1 LFISRRISFG
11 GDDRKSSTKNVDFFE
26 IASVSKIDDAVIAM
40 TATDLTLPVLDLSQF
55 NAGPDERSEFL
66 REVREAARGPG
77 FFYLIGHGIGE
88 DLTGDV
94 LALSR
99 RFFALPEPDK
109 LEIEMI
115 NSPHFRGYNRAG
127 FEYTRGKLDWREQID
142 IGAER
147 EALPFSPSAPAWMR
161 LQGPNQWPWALPE
174 LRPTLL
180 RYQSEVTKLAIRVLG
195 VLATALEQPEDIFE
209 PIYTPA
215 PNQLVKII
223 RYPGRDVRSGDQG
236 VGAHKDSGFVT
247 VLLQDDVK
255 GLQVESEDGW
265 IDAPPLRGS
274 FVVNIGEI
282 LELAS
287 NGFLRANVHRV
298 ISPPPGCDRLSVA
311 FFLGGRLDATVPV
324 LDLSPELASRARGL
338 TQDPSNPLFREVGKN
353 YLKSRLRSHPDVAR
367 RYHADLLDSAT
378 ASSEPASAY

>member
-1 LFISRRISFG
+1 M
-11 GDDRKSSTKNVDFFE
+11 T
-26 IASVSKIDDAVIAM
+26 DA
-40 TATDLTLPVLDLSQF
+40 DLALPVLDLSRF
-55 NAGPDERSEFL
+55 NAGPDERLAFL

-88 DLTGDV
+88 DLTRDV

-127 FEYTRGKLDWREQID
+127 FEHTRGKPDWREQID

-147 EALPFSPSAPAWMR
+147 EALPFNPSAPAWTR
-161 LQGPNQWPWALPE
+161 LQGPNQWPRALPE

-180 RYQSEVTKLAIRVLG
+180 RYQSEVTKLTIRVLG
-195 VLATALEQPEDIFE
+195 VFATALEQPEDIFE

-247 VLLQDDVK
+247 ILLQDDVK

-265 IDAPPLRGS
+265 IDAAARFIRCQHRRDTG
-274 FVVNIGEI
+274 IGI
-282 LELAS
+282 QRLFACQCTSGDLATAGMRS
-287 NGFLRANVHRV
+287 AVGRLLPRREAR
-298 ISPPPGCDRLSVA
+298 CDRA
-311 FFLGGRLDATVPV
+311 
-324 LDLSPELASRARGL
+324 RARSLARTGN
-338 TQDPSNPLFREVGKN
+338 TCAGINA
-353 YLKSRLRSHPDVAR
+353 RS
-367 RYHADLLDSAT
+367 LQ
-378 ASSEPASAY
+378 SSLS